1 MAEPSSFRGAL
12 DLFNRIG
19 LYDVVL
25 PFLLVFTLVFAILEK
40 TRVLGTEEI
49 DGTTYPR
56 RNLNSMMAFVIAFF
70 VIASAE
76 LVEII
81 TKVSSW
87 VVLLLLAS
95 VLFLMMVGSF
105 LKPSEEGIFLEGAW
119 QTMFM
124 IIMFVS
130 LVLIYLHAVGWLELI
145 LDYVRSNW
153 QSNLVA
159 TAIMLL
165 IIFGALWFIV
175 GGSPDSKKNK
185 D

>member
-1 MAEPSSFRGAL
+1 MAEASSFRGAL

-56 RNLNSMMAFVIAFF
+56 RNLNSMMAIVIAFF

-81 TKVSSW
+81 TTVSSW
-87 VVLLLLAS
+87 VVLLLLAA
-95 VLFLMMVGSF
+95 VLFLMMIGTF
-105 LKPSEEGIFLEGAW
+105 WKTSEEGIVLEGGLKFIFVAL
-119 QTMFM
+119 ML
-124 IIMFVS
+124 VS
-130 LVLIYLHAVGWLELI
+130 LALIYLNAIGWLEPG
-145 LDYVRSNW
+145 LDWIKTHW
-153 QSNLVA
+153 QGNIVA
-159 TAIMLL
+159 TGVMLS
-165 IIFGALWFIV
+165 IIFGALWFII
-175 GGSPDSKKNK
+175 GSGSQKKK
-185 D
+185 EE